1 MEGRTLDDGTLHP
14 IILISRYFLFSWLSI
29 DQNWPSMLFRL
40 SLNEHF
46 SKKISQFFKESTDLV
61 GQLATGLFENR
72 AAISASSDQ

>member
-1 MEGRTLDDGTLHP
+1 
-14 IILISRYFLFSWLSI
+14 
-29 DQNWPSMLFRL
+29 MLFRL

-46 SKKISQFFKESTDLV
+46 LEKISQFFKESTDLV